1 MKFAMLSE
9 IKQRKIHEIINRFS
23 QRFEKIKIGL

>member
-9 IKQRKIHEIINRFS
+9 IKQRKIHEMINRFS
-23 QRFEKIKIGL
+23 KRFEKIKSGL